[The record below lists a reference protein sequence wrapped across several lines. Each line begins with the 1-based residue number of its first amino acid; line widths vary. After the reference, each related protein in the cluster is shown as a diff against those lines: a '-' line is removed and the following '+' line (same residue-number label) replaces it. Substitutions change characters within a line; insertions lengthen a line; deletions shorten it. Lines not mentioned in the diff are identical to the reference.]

1 MSKSNSNAPAAAPTL
16 VEVTLEKPHTHK
28 GEPFKKGDK
37 IRVNAAERDWLIANK
52 VIAGSEQPQAKE

>member
-16 VEVTLEKPHTHK
+16 VEVTLQKAHTHK
-28 GEPFKKGDK
+28 GEPFKAGDK